1 MCHLVACLNQLIY
14 KAKIGKSCSA
24 RLRQSENAGDEP
36 HLCASERK
44 DSLEASLAT
53 TMHLGRSMKSSFN
66 TLRRQ
71 RNQRSCPVQHPVS
84 CLKKLQQT
92 SDADTWNFSP
102 RINWPSHHEQ
112 LANTHHSTSVRED
125 SKAMALVRPI
135 PLSCDINNFA
145 SDRIPLVLVPT
156 TAPVN

>member
-1 MCHLVACLNQLIY
+1 MRHLVACLKPQIF
-14 KAKIGKSCSA
+14 KAKIGISCLA
-24 RLRQSENAGDEP
+24 RFCQSEDTGDEP
-36 HLCASERK
+36 HFCVSERN
-44 DSLEASLAT
+44 DSLEPSSAT

-71 RNQRSCPVQHPVS
+71 KKQRSCPAQHPVS

-125 SKAMALVRPI
+125 SKAMAPVLPI
-135 PLSCDINNFA
+135 PLSCDTNNFA